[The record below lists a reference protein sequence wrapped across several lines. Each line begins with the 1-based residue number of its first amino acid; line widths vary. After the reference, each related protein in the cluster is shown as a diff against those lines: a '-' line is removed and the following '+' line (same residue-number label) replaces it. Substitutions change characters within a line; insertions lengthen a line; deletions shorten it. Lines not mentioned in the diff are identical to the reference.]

1 VIKICAR
8 ISKTPCILL
17 RVEVSIFVL
26 SPEIEDEAKL
36 RSPTGRL
43 RTFQLLGLRFYSDF
57 RSLEDKII
65 TNLFIFAIFPNLKFA
80 TLWYRNTS

>member
-26 SPEIEDEAKL
+26 SPEIEDRDEIEVANWAPADV
-36 RSPTGRL
+36 STP
-43 RTFQLLGLRFYSDF
+43 RTPFLQRFS
-57 RSLEDKII
+57 
-65 TNLFIFAIFPNLKFA
+65 TA
-80 TLWYRNTS
+80 